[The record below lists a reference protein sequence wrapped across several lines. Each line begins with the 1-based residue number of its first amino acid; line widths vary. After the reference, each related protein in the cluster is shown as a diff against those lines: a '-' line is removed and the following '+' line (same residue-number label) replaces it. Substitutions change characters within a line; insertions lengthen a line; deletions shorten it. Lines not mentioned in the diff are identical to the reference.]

1 MCNTMF
7 CNNCGSQNPD
17 GSKFCSNCGK
27 TLLQQSAGANENA
40 PQMYTVEIFR
50 ESQMFLLNPPINL
63 SISGISETKKL
74 SISNGETIIIQ
85 LLAGTYEFTFSQSM
99 RKRILT
105 IDLHDDIHIDVKWNR
120 VTGSLIAEVN

>member
-40 PQMYTVEIFR
+40 SQMYTVEIFR

-74 SISNGETIIIQ
+74 SIPNGETIIIQ

>member
-1 MCNTMF
+1 
-7 CNNCGSQNPD
+7 
-17 GSKFCSNCGK
+17 
-27 TLLQQSAGANENA
+27 
-40 PQMYTVEIFR
+40 MYTVEIFR